1 MKQRKEYKQARDT
14 QKEDRLNLLYGLVAD
29 RNRD

>member
-14 QKEDRLNLLYGLVAD
+14 QKEDHLNLLYGLVAD